1 MAPQK
6 LLRIIKLYIPIWL
19 PFDTLIRKIPRF
31 GDRILAFMRIPCWN
45 YLDMGLNYSQRK
57 QWAILDTFDALAPAY
72 DYPKTLD
79 EVSKMIQSDRN
90 DKTEVFYGSNGVV
103 ANVTKK

>member
-1 MAPQK
+1 
-6 LLRIIKLYIPIWL
+6 
-19 PFDTLIRKIPRF
+19 
-31 GDRILAFMRIPCWN
+31 
-45 YLDMGLNYSQRK
+45 MGLNYSQRK

-79 EVSKMIQSDRN
+79 EVSKMVQGDQN

-103 ANVTKK
+103 ANVIKK